1 MHVLLFCANMQLY
14 MSKIKNFF
22 KENKFLTIVF
32 LVIIVLLA
40 VFVFKNKNKVVESY
54 QVALGSVEQSVA
66 LSGTVETSSKA
77 DLGFASSGRI
87 GKIYVSNNQKVSSG
101 QVLAQ
106 LEIGDLLADL
116 RIKQA
121 NSRTSDVDLVQAKD
135 RLEKITKQENTKVD
149 NAYRTMLSSDLE
161 LVANSSAYTVSAPL
175 VSGSYAGAEGV
186 YKINIKEESVN
197 SNDYVLR
204 TFDLEKSEIVLNEQG
219 KTMLG
224 TKGLYVDFGSEEIED
239 YNDTTWYLEIPNKSG
254 SSYVS
259 NYNAYVD
266 AKNNRDI
273 AIKDAQAEYDKL
285 LTEDNSG
292 ASVAQAEI
300 QKIRAEIKKNT
311 IYAPFSGLVTNIE
324 KEVGENASVGERVIS
339 ILGEE
344 QLQVVLQVSELD
356 VSKILIGSEVKVTLD
371 AFPGEE
377 FLGILKNVNS
387 RETTIE
393 GVPVYEAFV
402 ELDADPR
409 IKTGMS
415 ASGFIVLA
423 SKQDVL
429 AIPSYY
435 VEKID
440 GKNFVNILNLENK
453 TEKREVTLG
462 LLGSDSMVE
471 ILEGLTEGEKIVVST
486 K

>member
-1 MHVLLFCANMQLY
+1 MAKL
-14 MSKIKNFF
+14 KNFLMR
-22 KENKFLTIVF
+22 NKFLSIVV

-40 VFVFKNKNKVVESY
+40 VFVFKNKNKVIESY
-54 QVALGSVEQSVA
+54 TVATADVSQSVV
-66 LSGTVETSSKA
+66 LSGTLETSSKA
-77 DLGFASSGRI
+77 DLGFASSGRLN
-87 GKIYVSNNQKVSSG
+87 KISVKNNQNVKEG
-101 QVLAQ
+101 QILAQ
-106 LEIGDLLADL
+106 LEIDDLLADL
-116 RIKQA
+116 RIKEA
-121 NSRTSDVDLVQAKD
+121 NLKTTNLDLEDAKD
-135 RLEKITKQENTKVD
+135 ELEKVTSQENAKVA
-149 NAYRTMLSSDLE
+149 NAYRNLLTEDLE
-161 LVANSSAYTVSAPL
+161 LTPNSNSYTVTPPII
-175 VSGSYAGAEGV
+175 SGIYNGAEGS
-186 YKINIKEESVN
+186 YKINIKDENVN
-197 SNDYVLR
+197 SDDLTLR
-204 TFDLEKSEIVLNEQG
+204 TYNLEKTERIINEEGPTVLGSN
-219 KTMLG
+219 
-224 TKGLYVDFGSEEIED
+224 GLYISFSDDLGD
-239 YNDTTWYLEIPNKSG
+239 YDDTTWYLEIPNKSG
-254 SSYVS
+254 SAYLA
-259 NYNAYVD
+259 NYNAYIE
-266 AKNNRDI
+266 AKNDRDI
-273 AIKDAQAEYDKL
+273 KIKNAQVSLDKL
-285 LTEDNSG
+285 LAEEGNSNNSIALAG
-292 ASVAQAEI
+292 I

-311 IYAPFSGLVTNIE
+311 IYAPFSGIVTNIE

-462 LLGSDSMVE
+462 LLGSDSMIE
-471 ILEGLTEGEKIVVST
+471 ILDGLNEGEKIVVST